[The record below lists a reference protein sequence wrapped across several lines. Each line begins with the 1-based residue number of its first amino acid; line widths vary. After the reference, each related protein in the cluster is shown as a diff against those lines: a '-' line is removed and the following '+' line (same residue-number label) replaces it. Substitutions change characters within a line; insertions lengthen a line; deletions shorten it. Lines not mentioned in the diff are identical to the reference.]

1 LAIHKFASHV
11 KLSSRWIIESYNAAI
26 LEGGNEGIKIVWA
39 IAKARLNTAFLFA
52 MVQISGGQQLGL
64 LGFKGIW

>member
-1 LAIHKFASHV
+1 MP
-11 KLSSRWIIESYNAAI
+11 I